1 MFLKWT
7 IFFKTISHI
16 YDYFFR
22 ILIREII
29 LANSL
34 NVLRLL
40 LHIAKLISKKCDSRL
55 LIS

>member
-7 IFFKTISHI
+7 IFFKMISHI

-22 ILIREII
+22 IIIREII

-34 NVLRLL
+34 NVLRLS